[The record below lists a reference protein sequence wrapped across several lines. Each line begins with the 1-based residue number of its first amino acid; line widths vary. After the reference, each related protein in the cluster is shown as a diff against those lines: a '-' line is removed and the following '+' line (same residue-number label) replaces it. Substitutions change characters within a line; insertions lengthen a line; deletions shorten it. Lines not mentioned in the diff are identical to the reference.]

1 MGENERRKLE
11 KCEYRH
17 LFSIKKRG
25 GKGSVETVYPLDIYM
40 QMSKIRGMGG
50 VDLGERKSLKRFGG
64 KRGCDQ
70 VPKGRDWP
78 FLAEGML
85 LQQGRSQWRLKQTQ
99 RGDGCRAENLRSS
112 SSDSLHFLKK

>member
-1 MGENERRKLE
+1 MVVGTA
-11 KCEYRH
+11 Y
-17 LFSIKKRG
+17 S
-25 GKGSVETVYPLDIYM
+25 LDIYM

-50 VDLGERKSLKRFGG
+50 VALGERKSLEQFGG

-70 VPKGRDWP
+70 VPKDRDWP

-85 LQQGRSQWRLKQTQ
+85 LQQGRRRWRLMQAQ
-99 RGDGCRAENLRSS
+99 GGDGRRAENLQSS